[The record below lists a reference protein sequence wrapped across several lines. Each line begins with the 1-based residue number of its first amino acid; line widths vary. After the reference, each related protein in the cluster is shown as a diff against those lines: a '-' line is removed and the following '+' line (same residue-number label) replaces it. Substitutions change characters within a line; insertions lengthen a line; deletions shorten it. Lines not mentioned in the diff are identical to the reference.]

1 VNKESL
7 THRRIRTADEKKKKE
22 ERRKKKNER
31 RADIVF
37 APDPAE
43 PTKPDDI
50 PI

>member
-7 THRRIRTADEKKKKE
+7 THRRRRTADEKKKKE
-22 ERRKKKNER
+22 EKNNER

>member
-22 ERRKKKNER
+22 ERKNER

-43 PTKPDDI
+43 PTKPEDI